1 MKRKLVTL
9 LLAGVLS
16 VSAMACGASSSETK
30 DQTTEST
37 TEDTAAEDTAAED
50 TAEDGDTALMDKY
63 TQLKNGM
70 SYDEVKETMGSD
82 GEDITADDA
91 AENTKVYQWTSEGS
105 DSTISVTFED
115 DKAVSFSQEGFE

>member
-37 TEDTAAEDTAAED
+37 TEDTAAEDT
-50 TAEDGDTALMDKY
+50 TEDGDTALMDKY

-91 AENTKVYQWTSEGS
+91 AENTKVYQWTSEDS

>member
-1 MKRKLVTL
+1 MKRKLITL

-16 VSAMACGASSSETK
+16 VSAVACGSSNNETK

-37 TEDTAAEDTAAED
+37 TEDSSAEDTAQDSD
-50 TAEDGDTALMDKY
+50 TAIMEKY

-82 GEDITADDA
+82 GEDITSDDDA
-91 AENTKVYQWTSEGS
+91 ENVKVYQWTSE
-105 DSTISVTFED
+105 DTRATITVTFED
-115 DKAVSFSQEGFE
+115 DQAVSFGQEGFE